1 MFIFSLSV
9 AVTCANYRAELCP
22 FRMAWQV
29 KPSLVLFKPSVNVGF
44 AASDKQYY
52 KLEWRS
58 FRMQNTNIL
67 SSRLKFW
74 SNLSSAAS
82 SKPHPQMLEKRSVEW
97 KAALP
102 LLIFLLEIR
111 LSVDRLGLWRMTWR
125 VKMLQYLAVF
135 ILQVELELS
144 ASINSK
150 IPNSKMSL
158 CLLVFLFYK
167 HTHTRAS
174 THTHTHCFLQL
185 FELNARL
192 SDWPSGWTSEQKEG

>member
-1 MFIFSLSV
+1 ML
-9 AVTCANYRAELCP
+9 TTELNSAHSEWP
-22 FRMAWQV
+22 DKSNHLWFYLNR
-29 KPSLVLFKPSVNVGF
+29 PSMLALPH
-44 AASDKQYY
+44 SDKQYY

-144 ASINSK
+144 AAINSK

-174 THTHTHCFLQL
+174 THTHCFLQL